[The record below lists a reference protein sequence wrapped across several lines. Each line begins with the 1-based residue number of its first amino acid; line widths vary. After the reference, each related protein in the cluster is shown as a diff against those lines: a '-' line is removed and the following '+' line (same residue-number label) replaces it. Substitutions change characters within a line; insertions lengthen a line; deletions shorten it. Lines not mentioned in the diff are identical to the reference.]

1 MAFVEST
8 MLPLGT
14 QAPFF
19 ELLNVQD
26 GKLFSL
32 SEIINDV
39 PTVLLFTCNHCPY
52 VLHINAGLVAL
63 ANEYMPQGV
72 NFIAISSNDV
82 TRYPQDAPE
91 LMRELAIQEK
101 FPFPYLYDATQAVA
115 QAYDA
120 ACTPDF
126 YLFDNTLRLV
136 YRGQM
141 DGSRPNNGKPVTG
154 SDLRDALDAT
164 LAGLPCSEI
173 QRPSG
178 GCGIKWFV

>member
-14 QAPFF
+14 QAPYFD
-19 ELLNVQD
+19 LLNVQD
-26 GKLFSL
+26 GKQFSL
-32 SEIINDV
+32 SEILTDM
-39 PTVLLFTCNHCPY
+39 PTVIVFSCNHCPY

-63 ANEYMPQGV
+63 ANEYMQKGV
-72 NFIAISSNDV
+72 NFIVISSNDV
-82 TRYPQDAPE
+82 IRYPQDSPE
-91 LMRELAIQEK
+91 LMHELAIAENY
-101 FPFPYLYDATQAVA
+101 PFPYLYDATQAVA

-126 YLFDNTLRLV
+126 YVFDNNLRLV

-141 DGSRPNNGKPVTG
+141 DGSRPGNGKPVTG

-164 LAGLPCSEI
+164 LEGLPCADL

-178 GCGIKWFV
+178 GCGIKWLS